1 MKKIAL
7 VPTLCLVLLWPL
19 SQSAAA
25 EKLTIQQRLARLER
39 NSGNS
44 QGVAELVTQI
54 QQLQQELAE
63 LRGQLEQQAFELESL
78 KKRQKVLYMDVDSR
92 LQALE
97 TREPATAT
105 NHSDP
110 QGMNDSNN
118 PPAEKTGTS
127 SQPQVREPINAPVST
142 TGMAD
147 TTPQPQATSQEDA
160 TATALYEEA
169 FAHLKAGRYTDS
181 ARLFEDFIQ
190 RYPDHELT
198 DNAYYWL
205 GESYYVTR
213 NYELALDAFEQLKS
227 RFPNSNKLA
236 DALLKIGYTQ
246 YELGLYPQAWQTL
259 QTVVSEFPSSAVA
272 RLAQTR
278 LRKMQREGKGG

>member
-1 MKKIAL
+1 MKQ
-7 VPTLCLVLLWPL
+7 TLYAAVLFVLMT
-19 SQSAAA
+19 SSVIVSAQQ
-25 EKLTIQQRLARLER
+25 LTIQERLARLER
-39 NSGNS
+39 DVASS
-44 QGVAELVTQI
+44 QGVAELVIQI
-54 QQLQQELAE
+54 QQLQQEIAQ

-97 TREPATAT
+97 HQPESEQTGPASNPETQYPAESVQ
-105 NHSDP
+105 N
-110 QGMNDSNN
+110 NDSR
-118 PPAEKTGTS
+118 PSESPAGN
-127 SQPQVREPINAPVST
+127 QPGSLPAAAETAPS
-142 TGMAD
+142 APD
-147 TTPQPQATSQEDA
+147 SNDA
-160 TATALYEEA
+160 AAAALYDEA

-181 ARLFEDFIQ
+181 ARAFEDFIQ
-190 RYPDHELT
+190 RHPGHELT

-227 RFPNSNKLA
+227 RFPSSNKLA

-246 YELGLYPQAWQTL
+246 YELGLYPQAMHAL
-259 QTVVSEFPSSAVA
+259 QTVVREFPGSAVA

-278 LRKMQREGKGG
+278 LRKMQREGKVD

>member
-1 MKKIAL
+1 MTNKLFPAL
-7 VPTLCLVLLWPL
+7 LLFTLLLAQTAAVPA
-19 SQSAAA
+19 QQ
-25 EKLTIQQRLARLER
+25 LTIQERLARLER
-39 NSGNS
+39 NAGSS
-44 QGVAELVTQI
+44 QGIAELVTQI
-54 QQLQQELAE
+54 QQLQQELAQ
-63 LRGQLEQQAFELESL
+63 LRGQLEQQAYELESL

-97 TREPATAT
+97 TGQQAARPESAPDNSPDENNQPATGAA
-105 NHSDP
+105 SP
-110 QGMNDSNN
+110 
-118 PPAEKTGTS
+118 E
-127 SQPQVREPINAPVST
+127 VRAPVNAPVDT
-142 TGMAD
+142 QGMTD
-147 TTPQPQATSQEDA
+147 NTPQPVQPSARDA
-160 TATALYEEA
+160 TAAALYEEA

-190 RYPDHELT
+190 RYPDNELT

-246 YELGLYPQAWQTL
+246 YELGLYPQAWQSL
-259 QTVVSEFPSSAVA
+259 QTVVREFPGSAVA

-278 LRKMQREGKGG
+278 LRKMQREGKGGQ